1 MADAISQNEDTILKL
16 SYKEKVPVAVM
27 KDIIHNCLTEKL
39 TGFQYD
45 GEKCNEA
52 AKQLSDT
59 IRMKLKALAVKDYPR
74 YKFIVQVLI
83 GERREQGMHFGTR
96 CFWDSN
102 TDNQASENFT
112 NVRCIYHGLFRLFL
126 EFQTDSSYHYLIFLH
141 VPLFPFK
148 TGPHFLCG
156 YCLCYLL
163 ILIKFIHI
171 FFDILLLFG
180 VEVNNC
186 NCNCNNK

>member
-1 MADAISQNEDTILKL
+1 MATVSSQSEDVILKL

-27 KDIIHNCLTEKL
+27 KDIISNCLNEKL

-59 IRMKLKALAVKDYPR
+59 IRMRLKGLGYDR
-74 YKFIVQVLI
+74 YKYIVQVLI

-112 NVRCIYHGLFRLFL
+112 NVR
-126 EFQTDSSYHYLIFLH
+126 TN
-141 VPLFPFK
+141 V
-148 TGPHFLCG
+148 T
-156 YCLCYLL
+156 
-163 ILIKFIHI
+163 
-171 FFDILLLFG
+171 ILLLSF
-180 VEVNNC
+180 VNITHVNLLLSLFYRITYAALPQLTPSIC
-186 NCNCNNK
+186 TKSKPL

>member
-1 MADAISQNEDTILKL
+1 MATVSSQSEDVILKL

-27 KDIIHNCLTEKL
+27 KDIIGNCLNEKL

-59 IRMKLKALAVKDYPR
+59 IRMRLKGLGYDR
-74 YKFIVQVLI
+74 YKYIVQVLI

-112 NVRCIYHGLFRLFL
+112 NVRFISTLVLFVLSNSVVPF
-126 EFQTDSSYHYLIFLH
+126 FFVLIIGSHILRRHSVRHLSLLSLKSF
-141 VPLFPFK
+141 V
-148 TGPHFLCG
+148 HFAL
-156 YCLCYLL
+156 
-163 ILIKFIHI
+163 
-171 FFDILLLFG
+171 
-180 VEVNNC
+180 
-186 NCNCNNK
+186 

>member
-1 MADAISQNEDTILKL
+1 MTTVSSQSEDAILKL

-27 KDIIHNCLTEKL
+27 KDIIHNCLNEKL

-59 IRMKLKALAVKDYPR
+59 IRMRLKGLGYDR
-74 YKFIVQVLI
+74 YKYIVQVLI

-112 NVRCIYHGLFRLFL
+112 NVRPVLKCM
-126 EFQTDSSYHYLIFLH
+126 
-141 VPLFPFK
+141 
-148 TGPHFLCG
+148 
-156 YCLCYLL
+156 
-163 ILIKFIHI
+163 
-171 FFDILLLFG
+171 LLLL
-180 VEVNNC
+180 
-186 NCNCNNK
+186 

>member
-1 MADAISQNEDTILKL
+1 MAAVSSQSEDVILKL

-27 KDIIHNCLTEKL
+27 KDIIANCLNEKL

-59 IRMKLKALAVKDYPR
+59 IRMRLKGLGYDR
-74 YKFIVQVLI
+74 YKYIVQVLI

-112 NVRCIYHGLFRLFL
+112 N
-126 EFQTDSSYHYLIFLH
+126 D
-141 VPLFPFK
+141 
-148 TGPHFLCG
+148 
-156 YCLCYLL
+156 
-163 ILIKFIHI
+163 HI
-171 FFDILLLFG
+171 FCAATAYAIYLY
-180 VEVNNC
+180 
-186 NCNCNNK
+186 

>member
-1 MADAISQNEDTILKL
+1 MAAVSSQSEDVILKL

-27 KDIIHNCLTEKL
+27 KDIIANCLNEKL

-59 IRMKLKALAVKDYPR
+59 IRMRLKGLGYDR
-74 YKFIVQVLI
+74 YKYIVQVLI

-112 NVRCIYHGLFRLFL
+112 NVRPLVLTVFQVSAYNISRL
-126 EFQTDSSYHYLIFLH
+126 LH
-141 VPLFPFK
+141 FFSQD
-148 TGPHFLCG
+148 
-156 YCLCYLL
+156 
-163 ILIKFIHI
+163 HI
-171 FFDILLLFG
+171 FCAATAYAIYLY
-180 VEVNNC
+180 
-186 NCNCNNK
+186 